1 MQAEKLEQKRL
12 EHERQRIKKRELFEQ
27 QMQQLE
33 IQQLQEE
40 QAMLAKN
47 SSSSG
52 LAKSSKLGSFSAPSD
67 AASLASLHSLP
78 SSRRNSNDA
87 VDLWGDMEKM
97 SIGGNSKASD
107 EYVSL
112 LVLALSVLP
121 PES

>member
-1 MQAEKLEQKRL
+1 
-12 EHERQRIKKRELFEQ
+12 
-27 QMQQLE
+27 MQQLE

-52 LAKSSKLGSFSAPSD
+52 LNKSSSSKLGSYSAPSD

-87 VDLWGDMEKM
+87 VDLWGEMEKM
-97 SIGGNSKASD
+97 SITDRNSKASD
-107 EYVSL
+107 EYV
-112 LVLALSVLP
+112 
-121 PES
+121 